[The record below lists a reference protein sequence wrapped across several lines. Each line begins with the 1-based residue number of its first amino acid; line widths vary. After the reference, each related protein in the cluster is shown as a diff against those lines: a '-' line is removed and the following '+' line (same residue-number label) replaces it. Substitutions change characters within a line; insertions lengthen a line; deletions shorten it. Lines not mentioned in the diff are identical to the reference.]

1 MGPDSL
7 LRAKERRPGQPPATV
22 LESCT
27 LVSSSVDIGGFRRG
41 GQGCVAV
48 EKITNVARS
57 ALQRFAQLP
66 PWAVLAQLFLGIGW
80 LRAGIAHGFS
90 GSWWNGEEL
99 AFFVAERGPQ
109 ALPVYGFFLDNVV
122 LAIPTGFAAVVLLAE
137 FGIGISLLANVR
149 RLEALAVGCFLNLH
163 FIAAGQVNP
172 SIFYLIISLSLGG
185 WLLESQL
192 STERVGRLARVA
204 SIVAAVA
211 VVLLVPAV
219 DTMAP
224 ASVIED
230 PASVLIFLALLVV
243 GALWASYAR
252 RIGAFGADG
261 GRWLTTEEV
270 VDEVEKR
277 TGYVFSAELHATVAR
292 KVGVRP
298 AADDAERTTKRDFA
312 IYVAE
317 ADRYLYSQPWID
329 ALVAGLSTE
338 ESFEKLVDQPPRACG
353 SAERSKTDSTST
365 PAAPTIDLPA
375 EDTERL
381 EKAELAELVEK
392 AVSRANMDLAETE
405 TELELVS
412 LDLRSVDRDTEQQG
426 FEIVVR
432 R

>member
-1 MGPDSL
+1 M
-7 LRAKERRPGQPPATV
+7 
-22 LESCT
+22 
-27 LVSSSVDIGGFRRG
+27 
-41 GQGCVAV
+41 
-48 EKITNVARS
+48 EKITRVARS

-90 GSWWNGEEL
+90 GTWWSGDEL
-99 AFFVAERGPQ
+99 LRFVAERRPQ
-109 ALPVYGFFLDNVV
+109 ALPVYGFFLDNIVV
-122 LAIPTGFAAVVLLAE
+122 AIPTGIAVVVLLAE
-137 FGIGISLLANVR
+137 LGIGISLLANVR

-185 WLLESQL
+185 RLLESQL
-192 STERVGRLARVA
+192 STERVGRLAQVA
-204 SIVAAVA
+204 SIVAAV
-211 VVLLVPAV
+211 VVVVLVPAV

-224 ASVIED
+224 AGVIED

-252 RIGAFGADG
+252 RIGATGTFGTSG
-261 GRWLTTEEV
+261 VSCGRWLTTEEV
-270 VDEVEKR
+270 VDEVEQR
-277 TGYVFSAELHATVAR
+277 TGYAFSAELHATVAR

-298 AADDAERTTKRDFA
+298 PADDAERTTKRDFA

-329 ALVAGLSTE
+329 ALVAGLSTA

-353 SAERSKTDSTST
+353 SAAPTDIEVATP
-365 PAAPTIDLPA
+365 PAAPRIDVSA
-375 EDTERL
+375 EEAERA

-392 AVSRANMDLAETE
+392 AVGRATIDLAGSE

-412 LDLRSVDRDTEQQG
+412 LDLRSVDRESEQQG
-426 FEIVVR
+426 FEIIVR
-432 R
+432 P